1 MTLQSIEAR
10 LCLTAAVALAAGTL
24 IYVYARGAP
33 LPTATLALWL
43 GSLPTLLHTAAF
55 TLLSLAVVAPWPRLL
70 PAVCAAWLAIECA
83 FEALQ
88 SPTIAGAMHLSTL
101 ASHSSLLH
109 AYLHGTFDPLDLLA
123 AGAGALLAG
132 WIAVGTRTHRAE
144 RP

>member
-10 LCLTAAVALAAGTL
+10 LCLMAAVALAAGAL

-33 LPTATLALWL
+33 PPTATLALCL

-55 TLLSLAVVAPWPRLL
+55 TLLSLAVVAPWPRLA

-88 SPTIAGAMHLSTL
+88 SPAVANAMSLSTL
-101 ASHSSLLH
+101 AANSPLLH
-109 AYLHGTFDPLDLLA
+109 AYL
-123 AGAGALLAG
+123 
-132 WIAVGTRTHRAE
+132 
-144 RP
+144 